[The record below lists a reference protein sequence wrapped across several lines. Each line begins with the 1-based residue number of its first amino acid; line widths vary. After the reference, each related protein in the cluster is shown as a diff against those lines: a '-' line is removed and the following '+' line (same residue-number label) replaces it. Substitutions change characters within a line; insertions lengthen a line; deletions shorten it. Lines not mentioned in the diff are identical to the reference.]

1 MVEDDNFIPDDSE
14 LEFLKQEQ
22 DTALFNKG
30 YDEPIDNKFLWNY
43 IGGRQMGYGGD
54 ELKIIED
61 TAFSE
66 IMDYMDANDIH
77 YSEIDVYDFIPENKR
92 LSPYLIFQLGQRN
105 EYYTND
111 LVEYMISVTRRTPS
125 GVYDFD
131 LDEIID
137 APPSHYMAEYALK
150 GADAQGPEQK
160 LIQQAKIISG
170 EYTEGDLKK
179 LKFKKFFEK
188 QSLYNKAS
196 DVKIKFVNNLF
207 PGGSYEAYLD
217 ESHRRN
223 MEKMGMTPEGDW
235 LPEVKENLIIKS
247 TDADGK
253 VTYTDFYGEEVS
265 PDDPRISDESKF
277 DDIVKDLETPPENL
291 TEEQKVK
298 KLYDNGAISETE
310 YKQALKGEGIFAI
323 TPTNVVD
330 DGIEL
335 YHSISKGET
344 VNKKFHAGTY
354 NAALDRASQFYG
366 GEQLYK
372 IANDNLNFIQEQA
385 NDLVSELSEQVSFE
399 KVGDFYEVTDGMVTR
414 EITITLPTGVEA
426 DFNIVA
432 ETSNNDL
439 TVKFQDLDGYD
450 GEEIYSETLWDIEN
464 EPNSLKS
471 STSTINIIDDEN
483 VAAGFLDELGLKSQ
497 AGDFNLR
504 NGYDLYKVNIKPGAN
519 VVNIPNTAIF
529 VEFGIEKEMSA
540 DFIQGFIER
549 PGDVNQ
555 YTNVT
560 QIKIDGKTYDITND
574 FTSAQAL
581 QKHFKDADVL
591 VYTNDIED
599 VGSKSY
605 IFMNENSYGLE
616 KIDDAQFNI
625 DVANKHIKNN
635 PYATVSKLARE
646 EAFTKPERYQ
656 VLIDAL
662 LNETDTPTNV
672 ASSYHYNVE
681 MVDGYPINQN
691 PENFWTN
698 PEDAIFG
705 QQYKIDEFVDELIRL
720 NAPIKNHPVMQ
731 QLIKMMPNIDPNA
744 GAATLIQNLDDRP
757 TNPFGVFSDK
767 RDFTNKIGESLYTR
781 YTVRNYFNNT
791 DTVDFIENTL
801 IPALENKTLSKF
813 DDVNRT
819 NLSKFIYYLH
829 HFETSGAF
837 DAYDSKAD
845 IIKKVIYGDVPVM
858 ETGVDFNT
866 NSINQE
872 IDLLN
877 IAGVDK
883 TVVDLVVDNQIEIKN
898 IMQTHLAKV
907 QNSYLPDTDYIVV
920 FRAGELGVHGGATPI
935 SSASKSYNVSEG
947 MLFYQS
953 SMGRN
958 AGEAD
963 PKVKAYLVN
972 TAEIIDTEA
981 LGIRGGIDGNEME
994 ILAPDSA
1001 FIELDESTLEKIM
1014 QGDNIDE
1021 DIAKIVPRTEGGTVG
1036 AAKANDP
1043 RFGSKDV
1050 SEYVTDEGRNKW
1062 MELVDEAPEVFE
1074 DIYKASKKLVGK
1086 GLSALQVFDPGDI
1099 VIVES
1104 LRRLAPALG
1113 LASIAAPALSAY
1125 VAYEV
1130 GVLLVDVGQA
1140 LNKARVNQGLGT
1152 VAEAGGAIFGGT
1164 ENADWRKLGKDTFK
1178 QFGEVSDDWSLSWKI
1193 SEPIINYVFKEYTEL
1208 KNKREEQD
1216 YISNIETGVSPR

>member
-1 MVEDDNFIPDDSE
+1 MADENTLKRINEILKEGIEATGIDADPSANNYATDYPTEHGDLIRE
-14 LEFLKQEQ
+14 LE
-22 DTALFNKG
+22 D
-30 YDEPIDNKFLWNY
+30 
-43 IGGRQMGYGGD
+43 IGTLD
-54 ELKIIED
+54 EL
-61 TAFSE
+61 
-66 IMDYMDANDIH
+66 
-77 YSEIDVYDFIPENKR
+77 
-92 LSPYLIFQLGQRN
+92 Q
-105 EYYTND
+105 D
-111 LVEYMISVTRRTPS
+111 LV
-125 GVYDFD
+125 G
-131 LDEIID
+131 
-137 APPSHYMAEYALK
+137 
-150 GADAQGPEQK
+150 
-160 LIQQAKIISG
+160 G
-170 EYTEGDLKK
+170 EKEL
-179 LKFKKFFEK
+179 
-188 QSLYNKAS
+188 
-196 DVKIKFVNNLF
+196 
-207 PGGSYEAYLD
+207 
-217 ESHRRN
+217 
-223 MEKMGMTPEGDW
+223 
-235 LPEVKENLIIKS
+235 ENLITDIVNKQVEVSPRYLKS
-247 TDADGK
+247 TPPLNE
-253 VTYTDFYGEEVS
+253 YGEEFGA
-265 PDDPRISDESKF
+265 RGAYGI
-277 DDIVKDLETPPENL
+277 T
-291 TEEQKVK
+291 TEELLQPQIQDV
-298 KLYDNGAISETE
+298 I
-310 YKQALKGEGIFAI
+310 KQNLGID

-330 DGIEL
+330 DIDKLNQEL
-335 YHSISKGET
+335 NTKYADFID
-344 VNKKFHAGTY
+344 N
-354 NAALDRASQFYG
+354 DYG
-366 GEQLYK
+366 
-372 IANDNLNFIQEQA
+372 LNFELRDGRLHITDMYLKDAERGKGIGSEIFDEIKQFADKNNLEISLY
-385 NDLVSELSEQVSFE
+385 ND
-399 KVGDFYEVTDGMVTR
+399 
-414 EITITLPTGVEA
+414 
-426 DFNIVA
+426 
-432 ETSNNDL
+432 
-439 TVKFQDLDGYD
+439 
-450 GEEIYSETLWDIEN
+450 
-464 EPNSLKS
+464 
-471 STSTINIIDDEN
+471 
-483 VAAGFLDELGLKSQ
+483 
-497 AGDFNLR
+497 GDFN
-504 NGYDLYKVNIKPGAN
+504 
-519 VVNIPNTAIF
+519 TTF
-529 VEFGIEKEMSA
+529 W
-540 DFIQGFIER
+540 
-549 PGDVNQ
+549 
-555 YTNVT
+555 
-560 QIKIDGKTYDITND
+560 
-574 FTSAQAL
+574 
-581 QKHFKDADVL
+581 
-591 VYTNDIED
+591 
-599 VGSKSY
+599 
-605 IFMNENSYGLE
+605 ENKNFQEWS
-616 KIDDAQFNI
+616 F
-625 DVANKHIKNN
+625 KNN
-635 PYATVSKLARE
+635 VDFANTPDDKLGL
-646 EAFTKPERYQ
+646 FI
-656 VLIDAL
+656 LD
-662 LNETDTPTNV
+662 TDTPTNV

-681 MVDGYPINQN
+681 IVKGYPINQN

-953 SMGRN
+953 TMGRN

-1014 QGDNIDE
+1014 QGDTIDE

-1062 MELVDEAPEVFE
+1062 MELVDETPEVFE
-1074 DIYKASKKLVGK
+1074 DIYKASKKLVGR
-1086 GLSALQVFDPGDI
+1086 GLSALQIFDPGDI

-1104 LRRLAPALG
+1104 LRRLAPQLG
-1113 LASIAAPALSAY
+1113 LASITAPALGAY

-1130 GVLLVDVGQA
+1130 GVLLKDVGQA